1 MRSLLRSMVVALL
14 LFVATVASSSAQ
26 GYVKLNG
33 LYALGGV
40 INPAVEFRLS
50 PHSSFQSELVY
61 SPWQSINNH
70 PLHFGI
76 FMNEYRY
83 YLKQTNRGL
92 YFGANAGMM
101 AFKMSKPEFAD
112 GGIRFQNRY
121 GKGWGYMLGLVVGYE
136 YQFAERWLLDVF
148 FGYSFMESRYNGY
161 SLDGVTDMHPVR
173 PDWKEPAHPDPM
185 NGSAEW
191 LPNKIGI
198 SIGFLIFD
206 PNRR

>member
-1 MRSLLRSMVVALL
+1 MRAIRRTVLCVVL
-14 LFVATVASSSAQ
+14 LFVAMTATAQ

-40 INPAVEFRLS
+40 VNPAVEFRLS
-50 PHSSFQSELVY
+50 QHSAFQSELVY
-61 SPWQSINNH
+61 SPWQSIKGH

-83 YLKQTNRGL
+83 YIKETNRGF
-92 YFGANAGMM
+92 YAAANVGMM
-101 AFKMSKPEFAD
+101 AFKMSKPELSN
-112 GGIRFQNRY
+112 GGIHFQNRY
-121 GKGWGYMLGLVVGYE
+121 CKGYGFMLGIAVGYE

-161 SLDGVTDMHPVR
+161 SMDGVTDMHPVR
-173 PDWKEPAHPDPM
+173 PEWKEPAHPDPM

-191 LPNKIGI
+191 LPNKLGL

-206 PNRR
+206 PRK